1 MILWT
6 LVAIALYGSLAA
18 VFKRANIVW
27 LHWNVYLC
35 KVLLWFNFK
44 TEKKKIDKK
53 KRKLWLLSYVLL
65 FLFGFCFFF
74 WNGDQCLQ
82 QKKKKKK
89 ALAPPRI
96 TSVLSVGCRVH
107 VEKAFFFWCHLSR
120 RCDDR
125 RFWLSGGA
133 VVLQSDERMRPFVL
147 PAKSTLAFIWS
158 AKHFFLW
165 MLQNKHEEKWI
176 TGKQNWQTKKGGKK
190 NKK

>member
-6 LVAIALYGSLAA
+6 LVAIALYSSLAA

-44 TEKKKIDKK
+44 TEKKRIDKK
-53 KRKLWLLSYVLL
+53 KGNCDCFHTFYYSCLVFVLFFSEMVISVCNKRAAACMLKKL
-65 FLFGFCFFF
+65 
-74 WNGDQCLQ
+74 
-82 QKKKKKK
+82 
-89 ALAPPRI
+89 
-96 TSVLSVGCRVH
+96 
-107 VEKAFFFWCHLSR
+107 FFFWCHLSR

-133 VVLQSDERMRPFVL
+133 VALQSDERMRPFVI
-147 PAKSTLAFIWS
+147 PAKPTLAFNWS

-176 TGKQNWQTKKGGKK
+176 TGKQNWQTKKGGG
-190 NKK
+190 NK

>member
-44 TEKKKIDKK
+44 TEKKKIDQKK
-53 KRKLWLLSYVLL
+53 KKIVIAFIRFIIPVWFL
-65 FLFGFCFFF
+65 FLFF

-89 ALAPPRI
+89 
-96 TSVLSVGCRVH
+96 SS
-107 VEKAFFFWCHLSR
+107 
-120 RCDDR
+120 
-125 RFWLSGGA
+125 
-133 VVLQSDERMRPFVL
+133 
-147 PAKSTLAFIWS
+147 S
-158 AKHFFLW
+158 AS
-165 MLQNKHEEKWI
+165 
-176 TGKQNWQTKKGGKK
+176 
-190 NKK
+190 